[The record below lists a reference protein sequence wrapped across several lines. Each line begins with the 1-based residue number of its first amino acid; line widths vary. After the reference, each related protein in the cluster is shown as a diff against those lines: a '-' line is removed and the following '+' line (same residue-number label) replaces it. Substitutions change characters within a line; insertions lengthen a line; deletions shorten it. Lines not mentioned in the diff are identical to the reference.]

1 MHTSESMIVLVPK
14 PDRRESLLQQMSDEW
29 SKSPQ
34 LRLSPTE
41 VQHRWQ
47 LESST
52 CSELLNVL
60 VDLKVITRS
69 EDGTYHAAA

>member
-1 MHTSESMIVLVPK
+1 MNSSESMIVLVPK
-14 PDRRESLLQQMSDEW
+14 PDRRESLLQEMSAEW
-29 SKSPQ
+29 SRTPQ
-34 LRLSPTE
+34 LRLSPIE

-60 VDLKVITRS
+60 VDLKVLTRS
-69 EDGTYHAAA
+69 EDGTYRTTS